1 MGIESLVVAQHALL
15 GANYQRLKMIKA
27 TYDPDGL
34 FFVHH
39 GVGSEDW
46 SDDGFERHGGH

>member
-1 MGIESLVVAQHALL
+1 VLGTNYLRLQAL
-15 GANYQRLKMIKA
+15 KA

-39 GVGSEDW
+39 GDGSEDW
-46 SDDGFERHGGH
+46 SDDGFTRLPK